1 MSPGE
6 ACSISYRRRCEPHI
20 PHRNRF
26 PEGENARP
34 ANKIHDK
41 AIRYGGSLNMTGSP
55 RRCATRDRLTFIDS
69 VAALSLLAKMVLL
82 LLMTLVVAAAE
93 AAEPGLTVFSQ
104 SAGNLTIPASSLSFL
119 IALPFLP
126 ALLLSMSAFVRM
138 AVVFFLLR
146 HALGSQYAPPNL
158 VMAGLA
164 LLLAYFV
171 MYPTLEKIRQDA
183 YLPYTQGKMSA
194 VQAGDKAA
202 LPLKSFMVRQTRADD
217 LALFTPERKASNM
230 KNPDA
235 VPLRELAPAFL
246 ISELKTAF
254 QIAFM
259 VILPFLVIDL
269 VVSSVLMSLGM
280 VMVPPQLVSLPLKLL
295 LFVVADGWHLL
306 AGSLIGSF

>member
-1 MSPGE
+1 MSRH
-6 ACSISYRRRCEPHI
+6 ARLARLI
-20 PHRNRF
+20 PVL
-26 PEGENARP
+26 GM
-34 ANKIHDK
+34 I
-41 AIRYGGSLNMTGSP
+41 
-55 RRCATRDRLTFIDS
+55 
-69 VAALSLLAKMVLL
+69 AALFVS
-82 LLMTLVVAAAE
+82 AAHG
-93 AAEPGLTVFSQ
+93 AEPGLTVFSQ
-104 SAGNLTIPASSLSFL
+104 SGANLTLPASSLSFL
-119 IALPFLP
+119 LVLPFLP

-164 LLLAYFV
+164 LLLTYFV
-171 MYPTLEKIRQDA
+171 MYPTVEKIQQDA
-183 YLPYTQGKMSA
+183 YLPYTQGQLSA
-194 VQAGDKAA
+194 AQAGDKAA
-202 LPLKSFMVRQTRADD
+202 LPLKTFMVRQTRADD
-217 LALFTPERKASNM
+217 LALFTPDHKAS
-230 KNPDA
+230 KVKDPDA
-235 VPLRELAPAFL
+235 VALRALAPAFL

-269 VVSSVLMSLGM
+269 VVASVLMSLGM